1 MGCCCSG
8 PPTWGNRC
16 KHYLFVSPIYCD
28 LACYHTFARGPGTAH
43 IADKGNGGIENRD
56 SPDPPSLPLP
66 PPPLQDMDFA
76 VSQGASVERQVE
88 AGNLPS
94 NVRALLSRLAYMCSE
109 ERVRVQ
115 VIPGQT

>member
-1 MGCCCSG
+1 
-8 PPTWGNRC
+8 
-16 KHYLFVSPIYCD
+16 
-28 LACYHTFARGPGTAH
+28 
-43 IADKGNGGIENRD
+43 
-56 SPDPPSLPLP
+56 
-66 PPPLQDMDFA
+66 MDFA